1 MENLK
6 SSIKNF
12 LMVFGLITIIAFV
25 LGKIIAGVLILI
37 FAGIYLYSKDLYYD
51 ILDKLREFGDVVLEK
66 ATQIFTKKGTKK
78 GIEESIEGGIEE
90 KTKKNKCGCCSDI
103 EY

>member
-6 SSIKNF
+6 GSIKNF
-12 LMVFGLITIIAFV
+12 LMVFGLIAIISLI

-37 FAGIYLYSKDLYYD
+37 FVGIYLYSKDLYYD
-51 ILDKLREFGDVVLEK
+51 ILNKLREFGDVVLEK
-66 ATQIFTKKGTKK
+66 ATQIFAKKDTK
-78 GIEESIEGGIEE
+78 ESIKE